1 MKGNQS
7 ARLQTSIHRLGGALT
22 LLDGRVAIISGIGP
36 GMGRDAALA
45 CAREGARVVLAA
57 RTLSKVESVAAE
69 VESLGGEALAVT
81 TDVTDLTQ
89 IDDLVASTLDTFG
102 RVDVLVNNAFAQP
115 PFATLEEMDLES
127 WYSSFEINCTSAL
140 KMSRAVL
147 PSMRQQGKGS
157 IINVATMSIRNNK
170 PMFGAYAAAKSA
182 MTSMTRTMAKE
193 VGPDGVRVN
202 AICPGFIF
210 GDSVQ
215 WYLQSLADQHNTTY
229 QEEYDNVANEIALG
243 FIPDSEQICG
253 SVVFFAS
260 DLSIACTGTSLDVN
274 GGHFM
279 TF

>member
-1 MKGNQS
+1 MS
-7 ARLQTSIHRLGGALT
+7 
-22 LLDGRVAIISGIGP
+22 LLDGQVAIISGIGP

-45 CAREGARVVLAA
+45 CAKEGARVVLAA
-57 RTLSKVESVAAE
+57 RTSSKVESVAEE
-69 VESLGGEALAVT
+69 VSSLGGEALPVV
-81 TDVTDLTQ
+81 TDVTDLAQ
-89 IDDLVASTLDTFG
+89 IAELVESTIDAFG
-102 RVDVLVNNAFAQP
+102 RIDILVNNAFGQP
-115 PFATLEEMDLES
+115 PFATLEEMDLET
-127 WYSSFEINCTSAL
+127 WYASFEINCTSAL

-147 PSMRQQGKGS
+147 PSMREQGKGS

-193 VGPDGVRVN
+193 VGPDGIRVN

-210 GDSVQ
+210 GESVK
-215 WYLQSLADQHNTTY
+215 WYLQSLADQNDTSY
-229 QEEYDNVANEIALG
+229 QEEYDNVANEIALRY
-243 FIPDSEQICG
+243 IPDSEQICG
-253 SVVFFAS
+253 SIVFFAS